1 MFNHTPPYTM
11 FLRVAQ
17 TSPYVIG
24 FLGVVM
30 ALFVKS
36 PIAYQFVVTYLVIG
50 VFSNWII
57 KEILKLFFTG
67 HPAFERPTPPS
78 TGCGIFDNCG
88 DKKKTTRTFGMPS
101 GHAQSIAF
109 AAMFATLYVLQNNAY
124 TNKVVYIAGF
134 WLFALFVMW
143 SRVHIGCHTTLQ
155 VVVGALIGA
164 IFAYFCFHTTK
175 YFEYK

>member
-1 MFNHTPPYTM
+1 M

-24 FLGVVM
+24 FCGVIM
-30 ALFVKS
+30 ALFAKS

-50 VFSNWII
+50 VFTNWII
-57 KEILKLFFTG
+57 KEILKLFFSG
-67 HPAFERPTPPS
+67 HPAFERPTPPP
-78 TGCGIFDNCG
+78 TGCGVFDDCAQ
-88 DKKKTTRTFGMPS
+88 KKKTNRTFGMPS

-109 AAMFATLYVLQNNAY
+109 AAMFATMYILQNDTY
-124 TNKVVYIAGF
+124 SRKVVWIAGV
-134 WLFALFVMW
+134 WLFAAFVMW

-155 VVVGALIGA
+155 VVVGGLIGA
-164 IFAYFCFHTTK
+164 LFGYLCYKTTM